1 MKFHYSFFLLCSFAC
16 PVNAFAIPKF
26 RSVSFRQQQT
36 VSKDQIIK
44 KHEAVLNAS
53 TAING
58 ATATKTAFFP
68 QVKKTLRQIGM
79 CLYIVAM
86 CLALPLTLLPQ
97 QILYRLKLIN
107 EKQLHNWAVPTAAF
121 CSRWLMKLIPFCKL
135 QVQHY
140 GAIPTIDEPR
150 IWVCNHT
157 SLLDVFLL
165 LAAHSQLKMNGR
177 RMTIMYWKQLED
189 HLVTRIFFRQAGFI
203 PVGMAANGHGTPNE
217 YDKQSFKA
225 MLVACKNALN
235 SGCDLGILP
244 EGQCN
249 PTPENG
255 LLEVFTGAFSMA
267 RKTTPIQMIA
277 MHGAHKVW
285 HPIDGVVGETD
296 KVSVMVYHPAR
307 VYKDP
312 RDFTM
317 TFSTVVGKYGA
328 SGKNVADLDDWLSG
342 KAYEKVVAVEES
354 ETKHVANDR
363 RDVTQNTQLLQ
374 EDSSKQQ
381 VEVEFQQREESSFE

>member
-1 MKFHYSFFLLCSFAC
+1 MKTF
-16 PVNAFAIPKF
+16 
-26 RSVSFRQQQT
+26 
-36 VSKDQIIK
+36 
-44 KHEAVLNAS
+44 AVLNAS

-58 ATATKTAFFP
+58 AVKEKATVFP
-68 QVKKTLRQIGM
+68 KLKKTFRQFGM
-79 CLYIVAM
+79 CLFIVAM

-107 EKQLHNWAVPTAAF
+107 ETQLNNWAVPTAAF

-140 GAIPTIDEPR
+140 GDIPTIDEPR

-165 LAAHSQLKMNGR
+165 LAAHSKLHMNGR
-177 RMTIMYWKQLED
+177 RMTIMYWKQLESNF
-189 HLVTRIFFRQAGFI
+189 VTRIFFRQAGFI
-203 PVGMAANGHGTPNE
+203 PVGMVDNGHGTPNE

-225 MLVACKNALN
+225 MLVACKTALS

-249 PTPENG
+249 PTPEKG

-277 MHGAHKVW
+277 MHGAHNVW
-285 HPIDGVVGETD
+285 HPIKGVLGETD

-312 RDFTM
+312 RDFSM
-317 TFSTVVGKYGA
+317 TFSTVVGRFGA
-328 SGKNVADLDDWLSG
+328 TGENVEDLEEWLSG
-342 KAYEKVVAVEES
+342 KAYQKIVAGEQSEKERIANEKRVEE
-354 ETKHVANDR
+354 EKT
-363 RDVTQNTQLLQ
+363 LLKQ
-374 EDSSKQQ
+374 DDLLKQQ
-381 VEVEFQQREESSFE
+381 PEIESQQREELLE